1 MNIFEAYSSVN
12 MGEFLDS
19 LNGLSENISKASIAI
34 QNTSKIADSALKTL
48 SESIKTVSQTVQ
60 FFQQWDFVKVS
71 ESIIKLPDDVK
82 KSADI
87 WADYGWVPFLPESR
101 ITDIMHLKYPNSQ
114 EEADTIMMEKL
125 DEEGLQKLFDRLEQ
139 KVLSHSHCIT
149 SFNDAVNSYNN
160 GIYSGCALLL
170 FALIDSCFVV
180 GQPLPKK
187 KSDKD
192 RSERSLSLSAVG
204 KAIDEEKSKW
214 IVSAYAVKRIIEIRF
229 KHGKDFNKSN
239 EIGIN
244 RNFLAHGMNSYI
256 PNQKDCL
263 QLFVLLY
270 NVYVLFDTEMFSW
283 KSSTEISKP

>member
-1 MNIFEAYSSVN
+1 MNELFEIPRFE
-12 MGEFLDS
+12 EFSKKIKALLEEYYKALDFLNKIDWNS
-19 LNGLSENISKASIAI
+19 LIENYK
-34 QNTSKIADSALKTL
+34 
-48 SESIKTVSQTVQ
+48 
-60 FFQQWDFVKVS
+60 
-71 ESIIKLPDDVK
+71 KLPKAVQS
-82 KSADI
+82 SADK
-87 WADYGWVPFLPESR
+87 WAEYGWVPFLPGYSIE
-101 ITDIMHLKYPNSQ
+101 DIMDLKYPNSQ
-114 EEADTIMMEKL
+114 EEADKIMMEKL
-125 DEEGLQKLFDRLEQ
+125 GDEGLQELFDRLEQ

-180 GQPLPKK
+180 GQPLQKK

-204 KAIDEEKSKW
+204 KAIDKEKSKW
-214 IVSAYAVKRIIEIRF
+214 TVSAYAVKRIIEIRF

>member
-1 MNIFEAYSSVN
+1 

-60 FFQQWDFVKVS
+60 FFQQWDFVKIS

-82 KSADI
+82 KSAYI
-87 WADYGWVPFLPESR
+87 WADYGWVPFLHNSNALDLIHIKIPQ
-101 ITDIMHLKYPNSQ
+101 SQ
-114 EEADTIMMEKL
+114 EEADKIMLNKL
-125 DEEGLQKLFDRLEQ
+125 TEDEV
-139 KVLSHSHCIT
+139 KVLFGKIQDKVLIHAHNINT
-149 SFNDAVNSYNN
+149 FNDAIQSYND

-170 FALIDSCFVV
+170 FALIDSCFLI
-180 GQPLPKK
+180 GQPVPKISNK
-187 KSDKD
+187 KRKLA
-192 RSERSLSLSAVG
+192 SLAVND
-204 KAIDEEKSKW
+204 AIDEEKSKW
-214 IVSAYAVKRIIEIRF
+214 IVSAYVVKRIIGIRF
-229 KHGKDFNKSN
+229 KGGEDFKESN

-270 NVYVLFDTEMFSW
+270 NIYLLFDTEMFRW